1 MASKSKSIAELL
13 NGDVT
18 VTATDIADGSV
29 ITAKIADGN
38 ISTGK
43 IADNAVT
50 ADKIVDNVA
59 LSGTTT
65 SINGLTPQASN
76 MQAFNRII
84 NGAMTIDQRN
94 AGAAVTVTGTTK
106 FAADRFGLVRDTGAA
121 TCTGQQSSTV
131 PNGEFTKSLL
141 WTTTTG
147 ATAGVDDDCIIR
159 QYVEGFNFANLGF
172 GTATAQNFT
181 LSFWVRSSVT
191 GTYGVSFANSA
202 ADRCYMAT
210 YSITVANTWEFK
222 TITVV
227 GDTTG
232 TWVPDAGLGLRIFWD
247 MGSGTSRSIA
257 ASSAWGSSYGTGLT
271 GGVKIA
277 ANTGATFYITGVQLE
292 AGSTAS
298 SFAHENYSDTLQKC
312 LRFYEQI
319 AKDGNNETLIGN
331 GFGYANGTL
340 VFQYYKY
347 NVQKRVIPTLSYT
360 GAAVSNI
367 QCLNGSGFWNQ
378 ATNLQFTP
386 NRIGTRL
393 LITITGV
400 STNNACETRIESS
413 LVVHIDAEL

>member
-1 MASKSKSIAELL
+1 MSNLSVNTITDALGGS
-13 NGDVT
+13 
-18 VTATDIADGSV
+18 TA
-29 ITAKIADGN
+29 
-38 ISTGK
+38 
-43 IADNAVT
+43 
-50 ADKIVDNVA
+50 
-59 LSGTTT
+59 

-76 MQAFNRII
+76 MAATFNRII

-94 AGAAVTVTGTTK
+94 AGAALTLTNATK
-106 FAADRFGLVRDTGAA
+106 FPVDRFGLVRDTGAA

-232 TWVPDAGLGLRIFWD
+232 TWVSDAGLGLRIFWD

-298 SFAHENYSDTLQKC
+298 PFAHENYGDTLRKC
-312 LRFYEQI
+312 QRYFEQ
-319 AKDGNNETLIGN
+319 
-331 GFGYANGTL
+331 
-340 VFQYYKY
+340 
-347 NVQKRVIPTLSYT
+347 
-360 GAAVSNI
+360 
-367 QCLNGSGFWNQ
+367 LNGIVYGSYIGSFGASYSTWFFSTEKRTAPTMNFLGTTGTAQ
-378 ATNLQFTP
+378 NVSTQSADVFASSTYP
-386 NRIGTRL
+386 RIGAGT
-393 LITITGV
+393 T
-400 STNNACETRIESS
+400 ASS
-413 LVVHIDAEL
+413 EL

>member
-1 MASKSKSIAELL
+1 MA
-13 NGDVT
+13 
-18 VTATDIADGSV
+18 AT
-29 ITAKIADGN
+29 
-38 ISTGK
+38 
-43 IADNAVT
+43 
-50 ADKIVDNVA
+50 
-59 LSGTTT
+59 
-65 SINGLTPQASN
+65 
-76 MQAFNRII
+76 FNRII

-94 AGAAVTVTGTTK
+94 AGAALTLTNATK
-106 FAADRFGLVRDTGAA
+106 FPVDRFGLVRDTGAA

-298 SFAHENYSDTLQKC
+298 PFAHENYSDTLQKC
-312 LRFYEQI
+312 QRYYTVGGQ
-319 AKDGNNETLIGN
+319 KDSSGSGATTSSTTRYGVTMRAAPALSFGNSPQG
-331 GFGYANGTL
+331 AGTVL
-340 VFQYYKY
+340 PAGTDWISATEFSAYVSQPSINF
-347 NVQKRVIPTLSYT
+347 SYT
-360 GAAVSNI
+360 AN
-367 QCLNGSGFWNQ
+367 
-378 ATNLQFTP
+378 
-386 NRIGTRL
+386 
-393 LITITGV
+393 
-400 STNNACETRIESS
+400 
-413 LVVHIDAEL
+413 AEL

>member
-1 MASKSKSIAELL
+1 MSNLSVNTITDASGGS
-13 NGDVT
+13 T
-18 VTATDIADGSV
+18 V
-29 ITAKIADGN
+29 
-38 ISTGK
+38 
-43 IADNAVT
+43 
-50 ADKIVDNVA
+50 
-59 LSGTTT
+59 

-76 MQAFNRII
+76 MQPFNRII

-94 AGAAVTVTGTTK
+94 AGAAVTVTNTTK
-106 FAADRFGLVRDTGAA
+106 FAADRFGLCRDTGAA

-147 ATAGVDDDCIIR
+147 ATAGVSDDCFIR

-232 TWVPDAGLGLRIFWD
+232 TWVPDAGTGLRIFWD

-298 SFAHENYSDTLQKC
+298 PFAHENYGDTLRKC
-312 LRFYEQI
+312 QRYYWKNKPSTIYSYI
-319 AKDGNNETLIGN
+319 AIGKSQGSYVSLLI
-331 GFGYANGTL
+331 
-340 VFQYYKY
+340 QYPQ
-347 NVQKRVIPTLSYT
+347 VMRAAPTFNFS
-360 GAAVSNI
+360 
-367 QCLNGSGFWNQ
+367 
-378 ATNLQFTP
+378 NLQVEV
-386 NRIGTRL
+386 G
-393 LITITGV
+393 TITTALSTYAGNTSGLYQINTTSGSPAGQVGV
-400 STNNACETRIESS
+400 VQSASGNVGFLAAS
-413 LVVHIDAEL
+413 AEL

>member
-1 MASKSKSIAELL
+1 
-13 NGDVT
+13 
-18 VTATDIADGSV
+18 
-29 ITAKIADGN
+29 
-38 ISTGK
+38 
-43 IADNAVT
+43 
-50 ADKIVDNVA
+50 
-59 LSGTTT
+59 
-65 SINGLTPQASN
+65 
-76 MQAFNRII
+76 
-84 NGAMTIDQRN
+84 
-94 AGAAVTVTGTTK
+94 
-106 FAADRFGLVRDTGAA
+106 
-121 TCTGQQSSTV
+121 
-131 PNGEFTKSLL
+131 L

-191 GTYGVSFANSA
+191 GTYGVSFANSVP
-202 ADRCYMAT
+202 DRCYVAT

-298 SFAHENYSDTLQKC
+298 SFAHENYGDTLRKC
-312 LRFYEQI
+312 QRYYYQI
-319 AKDGNNETLIGN
+319 GGGGGEYGFIGIASRWDTN
-331 GFGYANGTL
+331 IVSYVGINHPQPMRG
-340 VFQYYKY
+340 V
-347 NVQKRVIPTLSYT
+347 PSLSYT
-360 GAAVSNI
+360 GDIYLSFGGTGTLLTSLGEGYYNRENFRLWQRFDHDAIGSQG
-367 QCLNGSGFWNQ
+367 QCGIVYCQTSSGF
-378 ATNLQFTP
+378 LKF
-386 NRIGTRL
+386 
-393 LITITGV
+393 
-400 STNNACETRIESS
+400 
-413 LVVHIDAEL
+413 DAEL